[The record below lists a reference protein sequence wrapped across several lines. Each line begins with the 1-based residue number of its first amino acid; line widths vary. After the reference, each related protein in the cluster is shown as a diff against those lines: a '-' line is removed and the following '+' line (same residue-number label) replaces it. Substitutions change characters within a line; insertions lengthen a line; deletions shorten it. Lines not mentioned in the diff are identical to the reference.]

1 MTTTSR
7 SVRAQMAIEAAIA
20 AVLAFLLSLPVLG
33 PLLSRL
39 DDGWGGGDL
48 LSTYVNAYDWGW
60 FRFVPT
66 DQFGYPLEM
75 NLNYFT
81 VLDFTENSFA
91 LIVNTLT
98 GGTFTGVNLLIVLS
112 FPLVAAL
119 AYVVIRMTGLK
130 GALGI
135 ALAVAFT
142 FIPFHWGRALGHT
155 YLATL
160 YSAVIGMGLVLAIGS
175 GTFSRLAT
183 APKKKQRMWFWVAV
197 TVMVLVIAW
206 TGTYYAAFTLILGAA
221 ALVWRFAHRAPWR
234 ALGREVIPLIGIV
247 AATGIGGI
255 GFILTARAD
264 PPLAQL
270 AERLPYESVIFAGNL
285 AMALLPLPQS
295 QLPGLDFYNRSVV
308 DAINA
313 APFGESMAITNH
325 GTWITSLALLIFVG
339 GLVLR
344 ARRPQPQLPAA
355 DTRVSITF
363 IAYLT
368 FVTILFFVPW
378 GLNYLVAGTVTAQ
391 IRGWNR
397 LIPILLLLFILGAAA
412 ALARTKV
419 ATDIRIAAPA
429 AIAILALS
437 LIDAVLPFRGPYSD
451 SVARGSEFSDAS
463 RAYNAQIQERI
474 PERCGVL
481 QLPYMGYPEVGVIGG
496 VNDYDHFWTS
506 ILNPGKGWSYG
517 AVKFTDASIWASQ
530 LPQVPTDEQVSLLR
544 GADFCGI
551 HLDTR
556 AYITEQLG
564 PIQDDLQARFGPPI
578 ATALPRDGVDQWE
591 FYDIRSVPAAPDDQ
605 TEAFLHQPFIEVDY
619 TTSTPRDSLMQ
630 DAWWWTRD
638 NVALID
644 LTSTSPDFPVT
655 TVTGAIAAP
664 TCGPVPVTVTLTAGD
679 EQLMTTVLAKPE
691 SSAPFDL
698 TLEEPTTG
706 TATLMID
713 TPGAGC
719 PEGDTGERRFA
730 QVLNLEPR

>member
-1 MTTTSR
+1 MTTTR
-7 SVRAQMAIEAAIA
+7 HPYRRVTAEAAITA
-20 AVLAFLLSLPVLG
+20 AIAFVLSLPVLG
-33 PLLSRL
+33 PLLGRL
-39 DDGWGGGDL
+39 DEGWGGGDL

-60 FRFVPT
+60 FRFLPT
-66 DQFGYPLEM
+66 DQFGFPLGM

-130 GALGI
+130 GALAI

-183 APKKKQRMWFWVAV
+183 APKRKQRVWFWVII

-221 ALVWRFAHRAPWR
+221 ALVWRFAHRATWR
-234 ALGREVIPLIGIV
+234 TLAREAIPLIGIV
-247 AATGIGGI
+247 VATGIGGL

-313 APFGESMAITNH
+313 APFGESTAITNH
-325 GTWITSLALLIFVG
+325 GTWITSLALLVFVG
-339 GLVLR
+339 GLIVR
-344 ARRPQPQLPAA
+344 ARRSQPQLPAA
-355 DTRVSITF
+355 NTRVTITF

-397 LIPILLLLFILGAAA
+397 LIPLLLLLFILGAAA

-419 ATDIRIAAPA
+419 ASDLRFSVPIAVG
-429 AIAILALS
+429 ILALS
-437 LIDAVLPFRGPYSD
+437 LLDAVLPFRGPYSD
-451 SVARGSEFSDAS
+451 SVARGSEFSTAARD
-463 RAYNAQIQERI
+463 YNAQIQTQV

-506 ILNPGKGWSYG
+506 ILNPDKRWSYG

-530 LPQVPTDEQVSLLR
+530 LPQVPTDEQVTLLR
-544 GADFCGI
+544 GAGFCGI

-556 AYITEQLG
+556 AYITEQLI
-564 PIQDDLQARFGPPI
+564 PLQEDLQSRFGAPI
-578 ATALPRDGVDQWE
+578 ATALPKDGVPQWE
-591 FYDIRSVPAAPDDQ
+591 FYDTRSVPAAPAQ
-605 TEAFLHQPFIEVDY
+605 ETEAFLHQPFIEIDY
-619 TTSTPRDSLMQ
+619 ATTTPRDSLLQ
-630 DAWWWTRD
+630 EAWWWTRD

-644 LTSTSPDFPVT
+644 LVSTSPEFPVT
-655 TVTGAIAAP
+655 SVTGAIAAP

-679 EQLMTTVLAKPE
+679 EQVMTTVLAKPE
-691 SSAPFDL
+691 SPAPFDL

-706 TATLMID
+706 TATLTID